1 MKYYNLIK
9 KLLLVLSFAVCSMI
23 IGMICGLLF
32 IKPVYCSEAQYYI
45 SENSNNNAVYSSSD
59 LKNIILSD
67 NFYTTVSHKLK
78 NKYATGKLKNMIDID
93 TDRSSMFF
101 ILRVSS
107 EKSSEVF
114 EIHKTI
120 ETMINSFV
128 SDSTGEFLS
137 IELVESAVFPKNKH
151 RKGLGLVCLFSTL
164 PGACVAGFMILK
176 NKNNNIISENDI
188 QKLFPVIPVI
198 ARIPDYSMVTEKK
211 YISENNSEFSKIFR
225 QITAN
230 LHFEQIPANK
240 TTNPV
245 ISPVMI
251 NKSTKSDFIFAF
263 RDFHTEIKKLS
274 ESPKKIIL
282 ISSSV
287 NGEGK
292 SVIVANL
299 GISMAAEGKK
309 VLIIDANMHNR
320 RLTKAFELST
330 DLPGLAEV
338 AAGTLEAKEAIMIT
352 EYRSLYIMTA
362 GNYSGNPLGLLTR
375 SETLSSI
382 YDLKSIFDYI
392 IIDTPPLNAFPDA
405 LALTGVSDQIY
416 LTARSNFTAETSL
429 INCVRSFQLSD
440 IKISGFIL
448 NDIQNAENKNDNLKN
463 LYSKEK
469 SHFTTKFH
477 I

>member
-1 MKYYNLIK
+1 MKHYNIIK
-9 KLLLVLSFAVCSMI
+9 KLLLALSFPICSMI
-23 IGMICGLLF
+23 IGTICGLLI
-32 IKPVYCSEAQYYI
+32 IKPVYCSDAQYYI

-67 NFYTTVSHKLK
+67 NFYTTISHKLK

-101 ILRVSS
+101 RLRVSS

-151 RKGLGLVCLFSTL
+151 RKGLGLVCLFSAL
-164 PGACVAGFMILK
+164 PGAFAAGFMILK
-176 NKNNNIISENDI
+176 NKNNNIVTENDI

-198 ARIPDYSMVTEKK
+198 ARIPDYSLVTEKK
-211 YISENNSEFSKIFR
+211 YISENNSDSSKIFR
-225 QITAN
+225 QITEN
-230 LHFEQIPANK
+230 LRSEQIPANK
-240 TTNPV
+240 NTNSV

-251 NKSTKSDFIFAF
+251 NKNTKFDFIFAF
-263 RDFHTEIKKLS
+263 RNFHTEIKKIS

-282 ISSSV
+282 ISSPV

-292 SVIVANL
+292 SVVVANL
-299 GISMAAEGKK
+299 GIYMAAEGKK
-309 VLIIDANMHNR
+309 VLIIDANMRNK

-330 DLPGLAEV
+330 DLPGLAEIV
-338 AAGTLEAKEAIMIT
+338 AGTLDAKEAIMVT
-352 EYRSLYIMTA
+352 EYRSLYILTA
-362 GNYSGNPLGLLTR
+362 GNYSGDPLSLLTR
-375 SETLSSI
+375 SETLSSV
-382 YDLKSIFDYI
+382 YDLKSMFDYI

-405 LALTGVSDQIY
+405 MTLTGISDQIY
-416 LTARSNFTAETSL
+416 LTARSNFTSKTSL
-429 INCVRSFQLSD
+429 IDCVRSFHLSD

-448 NDIQNAENKNDNLKN
+448 NDIHSAENKNDNLKN

-469 SHFTTKFH
+469 THFTTKFRP
-477 I
+477 